1 MPAQK
6 SSKIDYARI
15 EREWTAMRG
24 WKAAQAA
31 NPKLQ
36 MSAWLAENGH
46 IAQKEKGAARGQDYI
61 RFIQMNSKLQDA
73 LLIGEAPQP
82 FLERMIKEAQLKREA
97 QEKTGKAKIL
107 LEKKAPVGAAGSR
120 EARAVREPQERS
132 GGGGGRRERKQP
144 SAAQLRA
151 LLEACEAD
159 FSEERKEELADCL
172 ALLKGMA
179 ERKDA
184 YAAGRSGSQ
193 SSASSQSGGG
203 GGGGSLALED
213 GSVEEEEVEFEDV
226 EEASQEQEE
235 MPADAPEEEEEAPPP
250 PPPPPAPKKSFA
262 ATIQERRE
270 AARAKKAA
278 EAAAA
283 AAAEELDE

>member
-184 YAAGRSGSQ
+184 YAAGRGGG

-226 EEASQEQEE
+226 EEASQEEEEE
-235 MPADAPEEEEEAPPP
+235 MPADAPEEEEAPPP

-283 AAAEELDE
+283 AAEELDE